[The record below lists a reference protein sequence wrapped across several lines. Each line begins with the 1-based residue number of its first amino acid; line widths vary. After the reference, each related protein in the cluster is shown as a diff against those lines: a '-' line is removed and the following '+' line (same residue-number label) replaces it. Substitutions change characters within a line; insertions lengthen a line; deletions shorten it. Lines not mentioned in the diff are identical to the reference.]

1 MGLLVVGV
9 AVLIAAG
16 YVQQALFR
24 YLELPWT
31 RSMAFFPELS
41 LALSTWITCSPGSI
55 ARQGRERHMPL
66 QSHIANISIMVIAV
80 SLAVGTILQFRWWHW
95 TSRHSL

>member
-1 MGLLVVGV
+1 MDTIDGFLSGAFASFIYLDHLLS
-9 AVLIAAG
+9 
-16 YVQQALFR
+16 R
-24 YLELPWT
+24 
-31 RSMAFFPELS
+31 
-41 LALSTWITCSPGSI
+41 I